1 MDEKQLSLEMSVLGA
16 FLANPKLSIDDVE
29 GLSADDFWYAE
40 NKSVWALICKT
51 LEAGRHADALVIHN
65 TLSVPLGEVASWAM
79 SAPTSKATVKSH
91 AKAIKTAAT
100 LRNIKAVSVAIGEL
114 SKTDD
119 GLSVEEKL
127 DKCQNILLNLTAHA
141 VDREARHIKDVMSDA
156 IAIMMEKM
164 KTGHDGISGL
174 STGINPLDVSTQGL
188 QNGDLVIVAGR
199 SSMGKTSAAIQ
210 MALAAAMDGL
220 PVLFES
226 LEMSGEQI
234 GLRKLSNLACIDL
247 KNLVHGK
254 PMMEMEYE
262 RMNAGLGR
270 LHTSKLHVDDQGGV
284 TVQQIRAKAKQHKAK
299 HGLRL
304 LVIDQLS
311 HIKYNKDKRHEA
323 YGDITKALKSLAKEL
338 QIPVVLL
345 HQLNRN
351 TAQEGRRPQLHDLK
365 DSGSIEEDADMV
377 LLIHRP
383 GYYDDRL
390 NQTETE
396 IIIAKNRMGP
406 RETIQCGWLGEYAK
420 FIDAPI
426 PDDRPMSGS
435 ETKPARKKLS

>member
-1 MDEKQLSLEMSVLGA
+1 MDEKQLKLEISVIGA
-16 FLANPKLSIDDVE
+16 FLNNHKLSVDDVE

-40 NKSVWALICKT
+40 NKSVWSFICKT
-51 LEAGRHADALVIHN
+51 LEDGRHADALLIYN
-65 TLSVPLGEVASWAM
+65 TLSIPLSEVVNWAM
-79 SAPTSKATVKSH
+79 VAPLSKATVKSH

-127 DKCQNILLNLTAHA
+127 DKCQNILLNLSSHA
-141 VDREARHIKDVMSDA
+141 VDREARHIKDVMVDA
-156 IAIMMEKM
+156 IEVMMEKM
-164 KTGHDGISGL
+164 KTGDDRISGL
-174 STGINPLDVSTQGL
+174 STGIEPVDRATQGM
-188 QNGDLVIVAGR
+188 QPGDLIIVAGR
-199 SSMGKTSAAIQ
+199 SSMGKTSFAIQ
-210 MALAAAMDGL
+210 MGTANERDGI
-220 PVLFES
+220 PVLINS
-226 LEMSGEQI
+226 LEMSEEQI
-234 GLRKLSNLACIDL
+234 GLRILSNIACVPL
-247 KNLVHGK
+247 MNLVHGK
-254 PMMEMEYE
+254 PMYELEYD
-262 RMNAGLGR
+262 RMNLGLGK
-270 LHTSKLHVDDQGGV
+270 LYQSKIHIDDQSSV
-284 TVQQIRAKAKQHKAK
+284 TVQQIRAKAKQHKAR

-311 HIKYNKDKRHEA
+311 HIKHNKERRTEG

-338 QIPVVLL
+338 QIPIVLL

-365 DSGSIEEDADMV
+365 DSGSVEEDADMV